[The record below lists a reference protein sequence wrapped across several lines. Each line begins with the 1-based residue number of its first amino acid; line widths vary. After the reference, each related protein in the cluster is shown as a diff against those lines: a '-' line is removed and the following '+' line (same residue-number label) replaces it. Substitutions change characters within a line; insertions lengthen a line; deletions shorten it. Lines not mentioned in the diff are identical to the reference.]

1 MGNQPSTPQPTP
13 PAPQNTPPP
22 LPPVCDAACQRQK
35 TLDGLKA
42 ALDAKSATRDQDPEG
57 YEQARINYYTALK
70 GQGWLAE
77 EKNKIAKRDIEP
89 TVSAYTTEF
98 KNLTE
103 QKKNQGVFVNLMA
116 TLKADEENDVENL
129 KHIRNQAGEEAEKAR
144 LLNRM
149 NELSSSEPTT
159 DLPILI
165 DIILAVLG
173 LFILYKLYS
182 KFTSSST
189 TAIGGKRLPI
199 HLTR

>member
-1 MGNQPSTPQPTP
+1 MGNQPSAPQPTP
-13 PAPQNTPPP
+13 SAPQNTPPP

-89 TVSAYTTEF
+89 VVSAYTTEF

-103 QKKNQGVFVNLMA
+103 KKKNQGVFVNLMA
-116 TLKADEENDVENL
+116 TLRADEENDAENL
-129 KHIRNQAGEEAEKAR
+129 KYMKHQANEDAEKAR
-144 LLNRM
+144 VLNRM
-149 NELSSSEPTT
+149 NQLSTPDNS

-173 LFILYKLYS
+173 LYVLYKLYT
-182 KFTSSST
+182 KFVSGPS

-199 HLTR
+199 QLTR

>member
-1 MGNQPSTPQPTP
+1 MGNQPSAPQPAP

-22 LPPVCDAACQRQK
+22 LAPVCDAACQRQK

-89 TVSAYTTEF
+89 VVSAYTTEF

-103 QKKNQGVFVNLMA
+103 KKKNQGVFVNLMA
-116 TLKADEENDVENL
+116 TLRADEQNDAENL
-129 KHIRNQAGEEAEKAR
+129 KYMKHQANEDAEKAR
-144 LLNRM
+144 VLNRM
-149 NELSSSEPTT
+149 NQLSTPVNS

-173 LFILYKLYS
+173 LYVLYKLYT
-182 KFTSSST
+182 KFVFGPS

-199 HLTR
+199 QLTR

>member
-1 MGNQPSTPQPTP
+1 MGNQPSAPQ

-89 TVSAYTTEF
+89 VVSAYTTEF

-103 QKKNQGVFVNLMA
+103 QKKNQAVFVNLMS
-116 TLKADEENDVENL
+116 TLKADEENDAENL
-129 KHIRNQAGEEAEKAR
+129 KYMKHQANENADKAR
-144 LLNRM
+144 VLNRM
-149 NELSSSEPTT
+149 NQLSTPDDTS
-159 DLPILI
+159 DFPILI

-173 LFILYKLYS
+173 LYIVYKLYT
-182 KFTSSST
+182 KFVSGAST
-189 TAIGGKRLPI
+189 PTGGKRLPI
-199 HLTR
+199 QLTR

>member
-1 MGNQPSTPQPTP
+1 MGNQPSAPQPTP
-13 PAPQNTPPP
+13 SAPQNTPPP

-98 KNLTE
+98 KNLSD

-129 KHIRNQAGEEAEKAR
+129 KHIRHQAGEESDKAR
-144 LLNRM
+144 VLNRL
-149 NELSSSEPTT
+149 NELSSSESTT
-159 DLPILI
+159 DLPMLI

-173 LFILYKLYS
+173 LYILYKIYTKYVS
-182 KFTSSST
+182 GPST
-189 TAIGGKRLPI
+189 PIGGKRLPI